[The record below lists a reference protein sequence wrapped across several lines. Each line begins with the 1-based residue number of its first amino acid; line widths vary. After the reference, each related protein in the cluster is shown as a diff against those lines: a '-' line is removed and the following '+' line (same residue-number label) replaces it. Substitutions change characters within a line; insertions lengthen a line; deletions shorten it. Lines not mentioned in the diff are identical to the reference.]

1 MTLQMK
7 VKLKSSNINLL
18 PDNDVAKTLLKESCF
33 IFSIIIYYP
42 LLFSKFIDW
51 FIEINIYPG
60 VSTLAELVLNGALT
74 QTKQGH

>member
-1 MTLQMK
+1 MTIRMK

-42 LLFSKFIDW
+42 LLLSKFIDW

-60 VSTLAELVLNGALT
+60 VSTLAELV
-74 QTKQGH
+74 

>member
-33 IFSIIIYYP
+33 ILSIIIYYP
-42 LLFSKFIDW
+42 LLFSKLIDW

-60 VSTLAELVLNGALT
+60 VSTLAELV
-74 QTKQGH
+74 

>member
-42 LLFSKFIDW
+42 LLFSKLID
-51 FIEINIYPG
+51 
-60 VSTLAELVLNGALT
+60 
-74 QTKQGH
+74 

>member
-33 IFSIIIYYP
+33 IFSIIIYHP

-60 VSTLAELVLNGALT
+60 VSTLAELL
-74 QTKQGH
+74 

>member
-33 IFSIIIYYP
+33 ILSIIIYYP
-42 LLFSKFIDW
+42 LLFSKLID
-51 FIEINIYPG
+51 
-60 VSTLAELVLNGALT
+60 
-74 QTKQGH
+74 